1 LNDESL
7 TRVTIDGDLFDL
19 TGDDPEFLKNVAE
32 YVNEKTAEVRRMR
45 IGTATSP
52 SQMKQ
57 LIILNIA
64 EDYIKQAAKTK
75 ELQNELAKMQKELE
89 AFLDA

>member
-1 LNDESL
+1 MNDESL